1 VYISELNLH
10 GFKSFAHKTKVS
22 FDSGITSIVGPN
34 GCGKSNIVD
43 ALRWVLGEQR
53 PSLLRSSAMSNV
65 IFNGTAK
72 KKALGMAEVSLTFVN
87 DKGILPIEYSEVTIT
102 RRLFR
107 SGDSEY
113 LINNT
118 SCRLKDIMELFMD
131 TGMGS
136 DAYSVIELKMVE
148 EILNDKNNDRRRLF
162 EEAAGVTRYKEQR
175 KKTLRKLDETRK
187 DLQRVDDLL
196 IELRKNARSLEIQA
210 EKAGKAKTYKEEL
223 EALDKAVTLHDLY
236 KIEEELGP
244 LTQRIGNAEKEKQ
257 EITLATE
264 KLEAEN
270 ERARGQLIQKER
282 NQADA
287 QRQVSLLHNA
297 IREAETNLQITNEK
311 IENEK
316 KVITQYTKDIEQG
329 EIDLKEL
336 MDLLTSSRAK
346 LESFDKDLD
355 KSEKT
360 LEDSKK
366 QYAQIQQQY
375 NKERHELYELEV
387 QLSATNNEL
396 TQLQTKQ
403 IKIESRLENTEG
415 DLERI
420 NQEIV
425 DLNDEIDSLN
435 GVQKSTEKTLE
446 KLVAERDDQEKNLE
460 KARDKRESFANK
472 QNEIKDELRSLHSQ
486 HSSLLNEIRLMN
498 DLANSN
504 DDFPHAVKFL
514 LENHRFDFKDMF
526 TVSEVFETDE
536 KHAIAL
542 ESLLGGALNNI
553 IVPTLN
559 DAKRAANILK
569 EQRKGK
575 ATFIPLDKL
584 RAKYDVIDGS
594 LYDFVRTKPQYSA
607 LKQLLLGTVLVF
619 DSVEEGYSTL
629 KKERNAMGVTYDG
642 EVITKTGF
650 FKSGSKSKNT
660 GVRVGLKDK
669 IARLEKEKAQTLKEI
684 DKLTNYLNQ
693 IVEKHQK
700 IDIGAMSTLLKQ
712 KEQDVRRME
721 QSQHSLS
728 SKVQVYQKNITEL
741 VNRKDNLKSSEG
753 SAQEELENILPRQR
767 ELQEKKDAMD
777 SHQTKKKELLTTL
790 EEQRAIAQS
799 RFNDAQ
805 LKHQDLKNKVDNHER
820 DAKRAESGIVSV
832 QTRIENRTKMTG
844 QSKKNI
850 QNYKVYLEQLEAELI
865 LNRGQKSEADV
876 ALVKAEEAS
885 AQQRGVINQVEKN
898 LKEARQQKE
907 VNMELVHHL
916 SMAREKM
923 EMQIQSLSDHIWETY
938 GILMKQIEGAEMPK
952 DKSTD
957 EVKQRIGWLRQ
968 KLNSIGE
975 VNPLAIDEYKV
986 EKERLDFYE
995 VQIDDLDKA
1004 EKQLLETIAEINT
1017 TATER
1022 FNKTFEEIRTNFQK
1036 VFKTLFDED
1045 DYCDLNI
1052 QDGAEDP
1059 LEARIEIKAQPR
1071 GKRPSGI
1078 SQLSGGE
1085 KTLTAIALLFAI
1097 YLVKPSPFCVLDEVD
1112 APLDD
1117 ANIERFAKMI
1127 KNFSQETQFIIIT
1140 HNKKTMSKAEM
1151 MYGVTMPETGVS
1163 RLVGVKMDDIG
1174 DAA

>member
-1 VYISELNLH
+1 M
-10 GFKSFAHKTKVS
+10 S

-113 LINNT
+113 LINGT

-162 EEAAGVTRYKEQR
+162 EEAAGVTRYKDQR

-196 IELRKNARSLEIQA
+196 IELRKKARSLEIQA
-210 EKAGKAKTYKEEL
+210 EKAEKAKKYRDEL
-223 EALDKAVTLHDLY
+223 EVLDKALTLHDFN
-236 KIEEELGP
+236 KIQEELVP
-244 LTQRIGNAEKEKQ
+244 LQERISNAEKEKK
-257 EITLATE
+257 EISKTAEDLESADE
-264 KLEAEN
+264 KA
-270 ERARGQLIQKER
+270 RAQLIDKER
-282 NQADA
+282 QQADA
-287 QRQVSLLHNA
+287 QRQVSQLYNA
-297 IREAETNLQITNEK
+297 IRDADTNIRITREK

-316 KVITQYTKDIEQG
+316 KVITEYGKDIEQG

-336 MDLLTSSRAK
+336 MDLLTNSRTK
-346 LESFDKDLD
+346 LESFDEDLD
-355 KSEKT
+355 KSEKI
-360 LEDSKK
+360 LQESKS
-366 QYAQIQQQY
+366 QYSSIQQQY
-375 NKERHELYELEV
+375 NRERHELYELEV

-396 TQLQTKQ
+396 NQLQTKQ

-420 NQEIV
+420 NDEIV
-425 DLNDEIDSLN
+425 DLNDEIDNLN
-435 GVQKSTEKTLE
+435 TEQSQTESKLE
-446 KLVAERDDQEKNLE
+446 KLVEERDEMEKELE
-460 KARDKRESFANK
+460 TARDKRESFATK
-472 QNEIKDELRSLHSQ
+472 QNEIKDELRSLHSE
-486 HSSLLNEIRLMN
+486 HSSLLNEVRLLN

-504 DDFPHAVKFL
+504 DAFPNSVRYL
-514 LENHRFDFKDMF
+514 LDNHRFDFKDMQ
-526 TVSEVFETDE
+526 TVADVFDTDE
-536 KHAIAL
+536 KHAVAL
-542 ESLLGGALNNI
+542 ESVLGGSLNFVI
-553 IVPTLN
+553 LPTLEE
-559 DAKRAANILK
+559 AKRAANILK
-569 EQRKGK
+569 EAKKGK

-584 RAKYDVIDGS
+584 SAKYEVKDGS
-594 LYDFVRTKPQYSA
+594 LFDHVKAKPQYSA
-607 LKQLLLGTVLVF
+607 LKQLLLGNVLVF
-619 DSVEEGYSTL
+619 DTVEDAYKGLRGSG
-629 KKERNAMGVTYDG
+629 AIGVTYDG
-642 EVITKTGF
+642 EVITKTRF
-650 FKSGSKSKNT
+650 FKSGSKNKNT

-669 IARLEKEKAQTLKEI
+669 IERLEKEKATSLKEI
-684 DKLTNYLNQ
+684 DKLSEYLNQ
-693 IVEKHQK
+693 IVEKYNK
-700 IDIGAMSTLLKQ
+700 LDIGSLSAGLKE
-712 KEQDVRRME
+712 KEQEVRRLE
-721 QSQHSLS
+721 QQQHSLS

-741 VNRKDNLKSSEG
+741 VNRKDYLKSSEG
-753 SAQEELENILPRQR
+753 TAQEELDSILPKQR
-767 ELQEKKDAMD
+767 ELQKKMEELEGIQ
-777 SHQTKKKELLTTL
+777 SQKKELLSSL
-790 EEQRAIAQS
+790 EENRSIAQS
-799 RFNDAQ
+799 RYNDAQ

-820 DAKRAESGIVSV
+820 DVKRAETGIQSV
-832 QTRIENRTKMTG
+832 QSRIENRTKLTE

-850 QNYKVYLEQLEAELI
+850 EEFSIYVTELEKQLNSNKALKVDADEALE
-865 LNRGQKSEADV
+865 
-876 ALVKAEEAS
+876 KAEESAAS
-885 AQQRGVINQVEKN
+885 QRGSINEIDKN
-898 LKEARQQKE
+898 LREVRRQKE

-916 SMAREKM
+916 SMAKEKM
-923 EMQIQSLSDHIWETY
+923 EMQIQGLSDHIWETY
-938 GILMKQIEGAEMPK
+938 GILMKQIEGAEMPE
-952 DKSTD
+952 DKTPD

-968 KLNSIGE
+968 KLNSIGD
-975 VNPLAIDEYKV
+975 VNPLAIEEYKE

-995 VQIDDLDKA
+995 EQIEDLDKA
-1004 EKQLLETIAEINT
+1004 EKQLLETIEEINT

-1022 FNKTFEEIRTNFQK
+1022 FNETFEEIRTNFQK
-1036 VFKTLFDED
+1036 VFKTLFFED
-1045 DYCDLNI
+1045 DYCDLLI
-1052 QDGAEDP
+1052 EEGVDDP

-1127 KNFSQETQFIIIT
+1127 KNFSEETQFIIIT

-1163 RLVGVKMDDIG
+1163 RLVGVRMDDIG

>member
-1 VYISELNLH
+1 MYISELQLQ

-87 DKGILPIEYSEVTIT
+87 DKGLLPIEYSEVTIT

-118 SCRLKDIMELFMD
+118 PCRLKDIMELFMD

-162 EEAAGVTRYKEQR
+162 EEAAGVTRYKDQR
-175 KKTLRKLDETRK
+175 KKTMRKLDDTRK

-196 IELRKNARSLEIQA
+196 IELRKKARSLEIQA
-210 EKAGKAKTYKEEL
+210 EKAAKAKKYKEEL
-223 EALDKAVTLHDLY
+223 ETLDKALTQYDLS
-236 KIEEELGP
+236 KVQDELGP
-244 LTQRIGNAEKEKQ
+244 LSERIENADKEKR
-257 EITLATE
+257 EMTLATE
-264 KLEAEN
+264 KMEAEL
-270 ERARGQLIQKER
+270 ERAQAQLTNKER
-282 NQADA
+282 NQAEA
-287 QRQVSLLHNA
+287 QRHVSQLYNS
-297 IREAETNLQITNEK
+297 IRETETSLRITKEK
-311 IENEK
+311 IENER

-329 EIDLKEL
+329 EVDLKEL
-336 MDLLTSSRAK
+336 TDLLVNSRK
-346 LESFDKDLD
+346 MLESFDKELMKAEKVLD
-355 KSEKT
+355 
-360 LEDSKK
+360 DSKQ

-387 QLSATNNEL
+387 QFSATNNEL
-396 TQLQTKQ
+396 TKLQTKQ

-420 NQEIV
+420 NKEIV
-425 DLNDEIDSLN
+425 ELNDEIDNLS
-435 GVQKSTEKTLE
+435 GEQKLTEQKLG
-446 KLVAERDDQEKNLE
+446 KLVEERDALE
-460 KARDKRESFANK
+460 TELEDGRSKRESFAIK

-486 HSSLLNEIRLMN
+486 HSSLLNEIRLLN

-514 LENHRFDFKDMF
+514 LENHRFDFKEMF

-536 KHAIAL
+536 KHAVAL
-542 ESLLGGALNNI
+542 ESLLGGTLNNI
-553 IVPTLN
+553 IVPTLD

-569 EQRKGK
+569 EHRKGK

-584 RAKYDVIDGS
+584 RATYEVIEDS
-594 LYDFVRTKPQYSA
+594 LFDYVRTKPQYSA
-607 LKQLLLGTVLVF
+607 LKQLLLGAVLVF
-619 DSVEEGYSTL
+619 DTVEEGYQEL
-629 KKERNAMGVTYDG
+629 KYEKNAMGVTYDG

-650 FKSGSKSKNT
+650 YKSGSKNKNV

-669 IARLEKEKAQTLKEI
+669 ISRLETEKATTLKEI
-684 DKLTNYLNQ
+684 EKLTEYLNQ
-693 IVEKHQK
+693 IVEKFNK
-700 IDIGAMSTLLKQ
+700 IDIAALSASLKQ
-712 KEQDVRRME
+712 KEQEVRRLE
-721 QSQHSLS
+721 QQQLS
-728 SKVQVYQKNITEL
+728 MGSKVQVYQKNITEL
-741 VNRKDNLKSSEG
+741 VNRKDSLKSNEG
-753 SAQEELENILPRQR
+753 TAQEELDDILPKQKELEQKKENLDSRQT
-767 ELQEKKDAMD
+767 E
-777 SHQTKKKELLTTL
+777 KKELLASL
-790 EEQRAIAQS
+790 EEQRSLAQS
-799 RFNDAQ
+799 RYNDAQ
-805 LKHQDLKNKVDNHER
+805 LKHQDLKNKVGNHEK
-820 DAKRAESGIVSV
+820 DVKRAESGIDSI
-832 QTRIENRTKMTG
+832 QSRIENRNKLLG

-850 QNYKVYLEQLEAELI
+850 QEFSVFIEQAEIELTHHLQEKVD
-865 LNRGQKSEADV
+865 ADDT
-876 ALVKAEEAS
+876 LKKAEEES
-885 AQQRGVINQVEKN
+885 AKQRGTINELDKN
-898 LKEARQQKE
+898 LKEARRQKE

-923 EMQIQSLSDHIWETY
+923 EMQLQNLADHIWETY
-938 GILMKQIEGAEMPK
+938 GILMKQLEPVPMPD
-952 DKSTD
+952 DKTPD
-957 EVKQRIGWLRQ
+957 EVKQRIAWLRQ
-968 KLNSIGE
+968 KLNGIGE
-975 VNPLAIDEYKV
+975 VNALAIEEYEE
-986 EKERLDFYE
+986 EKKRLDFYE
-995 VQIDDLDKA
+995 EQIEDLNKA
-1004 EKQLLETIAEINT
+1004 EAQLLETIEEINT
-1017 TATER
+1017 TAIER
-1022 FNKTFEEIRTNFQK
+1022 FNTTFEQVRSNFK
-1036 VFKTLFDED
+1036 NVFNTLFFED
-1045 DYCDLNI
+1045 DYCDLLI
-1052 QDGAEDP
+1052 EQDVEDP

-1127 KNFSQETQFIIIT
+1127 KNFSKETQFIIIT

-1163 RLVGVKMDDIG
+1163 RLVGVKMDDVT

>member
-1 VYISELNLH
+1 MYISELNLQ

-162 EEAAGVTRYKEQR
+162 EEAAGVTRYKDQR
-175 KKTLRKLDETRK
+175 KKTLRKLEETKK

-196 IELRKNARSLEIQA
+196 IELRKKARSLEIQA
-210 EKAGKAKTYKEEL
+210 EKAEKAKVYKDEL
-223 EALDKAVTLHDLY
+223 EGLDKALTLHDFN
-236 KIEEELGP
+236 KIQEELKP
-244 LTQRIGNAEKEKQ
+244 LQERIANAEKEKK
-257 EITLATE
+257 EISKNADELESSDE
-264 KLEAEN
+264 KF
-270 ERARGQLIQKER
+270 RAQLIEKER
-282 NQADA
+282 QQGDA
-287 QRQVSLLHNA
+287 QRQVSQLYNA
-297 IREAETNLQITNEK
+297 IREADTNIRITKEK

-316 KVITQYTKDIEQG
+316 KVITEYSKDIEQG
-329 EIDLKEL
+329 ERDLKEL
-336 MDLLTSSRAK
+336 MDLLANSRSK
-346 LESFDKDLD
+346 LESFDEDLE
-355 KSEKT
+355 KSEQA
-360 LEDSKK
+360 LEESKK
-366 QYAQIQQQY
+366 KYSQIQQQY
-375 NKERHELYELEV
+375 NRERHELYEVEV

-396 TQLQTKQ
+396 NKLENQR

-420 NQEIV
+420 NEEIV

-435 GVQKSTEKTLE
+435 SEQSSIEGKLE
-446 KLVAERDDQEKNLE
+446 KLVEERDEFEKELE
-460 KARDKRESFANK
+460 TAREKREGFADK
-472 QNEIKDELRSLHSQ
+472 QNEIKDELRSLHSN
-486 HSSLLNEIRLMN
+486 HSSLLNEVRLLN

-504 DDFPHAVKFL
+504 EAFPNSVKYL
-514 LENHRFDFKDMF
+514 LENHRFDFKEMT
-526 TVSEVFETDE
+526 TVAEVFNTDE

-542 ESLLGGALNNI
+542 ESVLGGALNFVI
-553 IVPTLN
+553 LPTL
-559 DAKRAANILK
+559 DEAKRAAEALK
-569 EQRKGK
+569 KANKGR

-584 RAKYDVIDGS
+584 SATYDVVDGG
-594 LYDFVRTKPQYSA
+594 LFDHVKTKPQYSA
-607 LKQLLLGTVLVF
+607 LKQLLLGNVLVF
-619 DSVEEGYSTL
+619 DTVEDAYKGL
-629 KKERNAMGVTYDG
+629 KKTNAIGVTYDG
-642 EVITKTGF
+642 EVINRNRF
-650 FKSGSKSKNT
+650 FKSGSKNKNT
-660 GVRVGLKDK
+660 GVRVGLQDK
-669 IARLEKEKAQTLKEI
+669 VDRLEKEKAGVLKEI
-684 DKLTNYLNQ
+684 DKLSEYLKQ
-693 IVEKHQK
+693 IVEKYEK
-700 IDIGAMSTLLKQ
+700 LDIGKLSAGLKE
-712 KEQDVRRME
+712 KEQEVRRLE
-721 QSQHSLS
+721 QQQHSLS

-741 VNRKDNLKSSEG
+741 VNRKDYLKSSEG
-753 SAQEELENILPRQR
+753 TAQEELDSMQPKQK
-767 ELQEKKDAMD
+767 ELQKKMKELDGE
-777 SHQTKKKELLTTL
+777 QNKKKELLESL
-790 EEQRAIAQS
+790 EEERAIAQG
-799 RFNDAQ
+799 RYNDAQ

-820 DAKRAESGIVSV
+820 DVKRAETGIDSV
-832 QTRIENRTKMTG
+832 QSRIENRTKLTE

-850 QNYKVYLEQLEAELI
+850 EESTSYIEKLEKELSSNKE
-865 LNRGQKSEADV
+865 LKTEADE
-876 ALVKAEEAS
+876 ALQKAEEA
-885 AQQRGVINQVEKN
+885 AAKQRGQINEIEKN
-898 LKEARQQKE
+898 LREVRRQKE
-907 VNMELVHHL
+907 LNMELVHHL
-916 SMAREKM
+916 SMAKEKM
-923 EMQIQSLSDHIWETY
+923 EMQVQGLSDHIWETY

-952 DKSTD
+952 DKTPD

-968 KLNSIGE
+968 KLNSIGD
-975 VNPLAIDEYKV
+975 VNPLAIEEYKE

-995 VQIDDLDKA
+995 EQIEDLDKA
-1004 EKQLLETIAEINT
+1004 EKQLLETIEEINT

-1022 FNKTFEEIRTNFQK
+1022 FNETFEEIRVNFQK
-1036 VFKTLFDED
+1036 VFKTLFFED
-1045 DYCDLNI
+1045 DYCDLLI
-1052 QDGAEDP
+1052 EEDVEDP

-1127 KNFSQETQFIIIT
+1127 KNFSEETQFIIIT

-1163 RLVGVKMDDIG
+1163 RLVGVKMDEV
-1174 DAA
+1174 A

>member
-1 VYISELNLH
+1 MYISELNLQ

-162 EEAAGVTRYKEQR
+162 EEAAGVTRYKDQR
-175 KKTLRKLDETRK
+175 KKTLRKLEETKK

-196 IELRKNARSLEIQA
+196 IELRKKARSLEIQA
-210 EKAGKAKTYKEEL
+210 EKAEKAKKYKDEL
-223 EALDKAVTLHDLY
+223 EVLDKALTLHDFK
-236 KIEEELGP
+236 KIQEELQP
-244 LTQRIGNAEKEKQ
+244 LQERITNAEKEKR
-257 EITLATE
+257 EITKQTE
-264 KLEAEN
+264 ELETSDEK
-270 ERARGQLIQKER
+270 ARTQLLDKER
-282 NQADA
+282 HQADA
-287 QRQVSLLHNA
+287 QRQVSQLHNA
-297 IREAETNLQITNEK
+297 IREADTNIRITKEK

-316 KVITQYTKDIEQG
+316 KVITEYSKDIEQG
-329 EIDLKEL
+329 EFDLKEL
-336 MDLLTSSRAK
+336 MDLLTNSRSK
-346 LESFDKDLD
+346 LESFDEDLN
-355 KSEKT
+355 KSEEV

-366 QYAQIQQQY
+366 KYSQIQQQY
-375 NKERHELYELEV
+375 NRERHELYEIEV

-396 TQLQTKQ
+396 NQLQTKR

-420 NQEIV
+420 NEEIV
-425 DLNDEIDSLN
+425 DLNDEIDNMN
-435 GVQKSTEKTLE
+435 GEQGLIETKLG
-446 KLVAERDDQEKNLE
+446 KLVEERDEFEKELE
-460 KARDKRESFANK
+460 TAREKREGFAEK
-472 QNEIKDELRSLHSQ
+472 QNEIKDELRSHHSN

-504 DDFPHAVKFL
+504 EAFPGSVKYL
-514 LENHRFDFKDMF
+514 LENHRFDFKEMT
-526 TVSEVFETDE
+526 TVAEVFNTDE

-542 ESLLGGALNNI
+542 ESVLGGALNFI
-553 IVPTLN
+553 IVPTLEEG
-559 DAKRAANILK
+559 KRAANVLK
-569 EQRKGK
+569 EARKGK

-584 RAKYDVIDGS
+584 SAKYEVKDGG
-594 LYDFVRTKPQYSA
+594 LFDYVKTKPQYSA
-607 LKQLLLGTVLVF
+607 LKQLLLGNVLVF
-619 DSVEEGYSTL
+619 DTVEDAYKGL
-629 KKERNAMGVTYDG
+629 KKTNAIGVTYDG
-642 EVITKTGF
+642 EVINRNRF
-650 FKSGSKSKNT
+650 FKSGSKNKNT

-669 IARLEKEKAQTLKEI
+669 IERLEKEKTAVLKEI
-684 DKLTNYLNQ
+684 DKLSDYLSQ
-693 IVEKHQK
+693 IVEKYEK
-700 IDIGAMSTLLKQ
+700 LDIGLLSSGLKE
-712 KEQDVRRME
+712 KEQEVRRLE
-721 QSQHSLS
+721 QQQHSLS

-741 VNRKDNLKSSEG
+741 VNRKDYLKTSEG
-753 SAQEELENILPRQR
+753 SAQEELDSMQPKQK
-767 ELQEKKDAMD
+767 ELQKKMLELDATQND
-777 SHQTKKKELLTTL
+777 KKSLLESL
-790 EEQRAIAQS
+790 EEERGIAQS
-799 RFNDAQ
+799 RYNDTQ
-805 LKHQDLKNKVDNHER
+805 LRHQDLKNKVDNHER
-820 DAKRAESGIVSV
+820 DVKRAETGIQSV
-832 QTRIENRTKMTG
+832 QSRIENRTKLTE
-844 QSKKNI
+844 QSKTNI
-850 QNYKVYLEQLEAELI
+850 TEFGAYVEKLEEELKVNQEL
-865 LNRGQKSEADV
+865 KVEADE
-876 ALVKAEEAS
+876 ALEKAEEA
-885 AQQRGVINQVEKN
+885 AAKQRGSINENEKT
-898 LKEARQQKE
+898 LREVRRQKE

-916 SMAREKM
+916 AMAKEKM
-923 EMQIQSLSDHIWETY
+923 EMQVQGLSDHIWETY
-938 GILMKQIEGAEMPK
+938 GILMKQVENAEMPK
-952 DKSTD
+952 DKTPD

-968 KLNSIGE
+968 KLNSIGD
-975 VNPLAIDEYKV
+975 VNPLAIEEYKE

-995 VQIDDLDKA
+995 TQIEDLDKA
-1004 EKQLLETIAEINT
+1004 EKQLLETISEINT

-1022 FNKTFEEIRTNFQK
+1022 FNETFEKVRINFQK
-1036 VFKTLFDED
+1036 VFKTLFFED
-1045 DYCDLNI
+1045 DYCDLLI
-1052 QDGAEDP
+1052 EEDVEDP

-1127 KNFSQETQFIIIT
+1127 KEFSEETQFIIIT

-1163 RLVGVKMDDIG
+1163 RLVGVRMDEVD